1 MATSLVTRIMYA
13 LQASPVISGY
23 ATGGI
28 YDRDLR
34 RSGSG
39 WTPNAFDADGDI
51 KPTVMVDD
59 AGDVREPFS
68 HTAHY
73 QGLVY
78 IWLFAGRS
86 TKGEDQVEELARRIR
101 HALYQWQDSET
112 GAQLFPAGRLGMQA
126 DDQAVFDRLQLT
138 YSGVLPLSN
147 V

>member
-1 MATSLVTRIMYA
+1 MATTLVTRLMYA
-13 LQASPVISGY
+13 LQASSVISGY

-39 WTPNAFDADGDI
+39 ATPFAFDADGDI

-78 IWLFAGRS
+78 IWIFAGRS
-86 TKGEDQVEELARRIR
+86 TKGEDQVEELARRVR
-101 HALYQWQDSET
+101 HALYQWQDAET
-112 GAQLFPAGRLGMQA
+112 GAQVFPAGRLGMQS

>member
-1 MATSLVTRIMYA
+1 MYA
-13 LQASPVISGY
+13 LQATPTITAR

-39 WTPNAFDADGDI
+39 ATPFAFDADGDI
-51 KPTVMVDD
+51 KPTLMVDD

-78 IWLFAGRS
+78 VWIFAGRS
-86 TKGEDQVEELARRIR
+86 AKGEDQIDDLLGRVRSAF
-101 HALYQWQDSET
+101 YQWQDKDT
-112 GAQLFPAGRLGMQA
+112 GAMLFPAGRLGMQS
-126 DDQAVFDRLQLT
+126 DDQAVFDRLAFT